1 MTEAAASMDYAALKF
16 THVSCVAVSYA
27 LFVVRG
33 VWMMRGSAL
42 LQQRWVKIVPHVVDT
57 LLLTSA
63 IAMAVMI
70 RQYPLVAPWLTAKV
84 IGLVIYIALGM
95 VALKRGKTKSA
106 RITAWIAAQAV
117 FAYIVAVALTRNPL
131 PWA

>member
-1 MTEAAASMDYAALKF
+1 MDYASLKI

-33 VWMMRGSAL
+33 VWMMRGSAQ

-57 LLLTSA
+57 ILLASA
-63 IAMAVMI
+63 IAMVVMI

-95 VALKRGKTKSA
+95 VALKHGKTKSA
-106 RITAWIAAQAV
+106 RITAWMAAQAV
-117 FAYIVAVALTRNPL
+117 FAYIIAVALTRNPL
-131 PWA
+131 PWT